1 MSALRISTAGR
12 SAAPAVV
19 VTQMRRR
26 HLRAVLRIEERTSS
40 TPWSLGLL
48 LAEARRP
55 ERIYLVAR
63 EGSKI
68 VGYAGL
74 LFSLSDGHVTTIAV
88 DPDRQGAQ
96 IGTRLL
102 LVLLREAIGR
112 GATAITLEVRA
123 SNDAANALYR
133 HFGFVPVGT
142 RKGYYRNPQEDAL
155 VLWAHEVDT
164 AAYGERLD
172 EIEAGLDAPVVVERL
187 ATSRESTLVESVPAR
202 AVLSESVSPTAVSP
216 TAVSPTAVSPKAV
229 SPKAVSQDVVSSKSD
244 RQEQDPR
251 S

>member
-1 MSALRISTAGR
+1 MSALRISTADR
-12 SAAPAVV
+12 SAAPVVV

-40 TPWSLGLL
+40 TPWSLGLF

-55 ERIYLVAR
+55 ERVYLVGR
-63 EGSKI
+63 EGSRI

-74 LFSLSDGHVTTIAV
+74 LFSLTDGHITTIAV

-102 LVLLREAIGR
+102 LVLLREAISR
-112 GATAITLEVRA
+112 GATAVTLEVRA
-123 SNDAANALYR
+123 SNDAAQALYR
-133 HFGFVPVGT
+133 RFGFVPVGT
-142 RKGYYRNPQEDAL
+142 RKGYYRNPDEDAL
-155 VLWAHEVDT
+155 VLWAHEVD
-164 AAYGERLD
+164 ANDYRERLG

-187 ATSRESTLVESVPAR
+187 AATVPAD
-202 AVLSESVSPTAVSP
+202 AM
-216 TAVSPTAVSPKAV
+216 
-229 SPKAVSQDVVSSKSD
+229 SSMSD
-244 RQEQDPR
+244 RPEQDPR